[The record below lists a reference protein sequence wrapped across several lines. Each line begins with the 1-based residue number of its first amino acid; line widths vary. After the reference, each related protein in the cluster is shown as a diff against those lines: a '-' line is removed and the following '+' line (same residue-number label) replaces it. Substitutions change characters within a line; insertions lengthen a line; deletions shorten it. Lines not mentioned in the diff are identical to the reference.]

1 MGPIVVVEVF
11 ALASLLVEVLGV
23 VDHDT
28 AQQGAK
34 LLPVGAVTPFD
45 LAVKTR
51 SSGIAVNGAD
61 AHVEDVPV
69 EILLELN
76 TIIGLD
82 LINAKGQVLTDEVD
96 DLDSGAS
103 VVPFEDLEDAQSS
116 AVVDGGVLVATL
128 PGDAG

>member
-1 MGPIVVVEVF
+1 VGPIVVVEVP
-11 ALASLLVEVLGV
+11 ALANLLVEVLGV

-45 LAVKTR
+45 LAVKTM
-51 SSGIAVNGAD
+51 SSGNDVNGAD
-61 AHVEDVPV
+61 AHVEDVSV

-82 LINAKGQVLTDEVD
+82 LINAKEQVLTDVVD
-96 DLDSGAS
+96 DLDGGAS
-103 VVPFEDLEDAQSS
+103 VASVRRLRGC
-116 AVVDGGVLVATL
+116 AVECSRRWWCIGSNA
-128 PGDAG
+128 AW

>member
-1 MGPIVVVEVF
+1 VGPIVVVEVP
-11 ALASLLVEVLGV
+11 ALANLLVEVLGV

-45 LAVKTR
+45 LAVKTM
-51 SSGIAVNGAD
+51 SSGNDVNGAD
-61 AHVEDVPV
+61 AHVEDVSV

-82 LINAKGQVLTDEVD
+82 LIDAK
-96 DLDSGAS
+96 SRCS
-103 VVPFEDLEDAQSS
+103 PM
-116 AVVDGGVLVATL
+116 
-128 PGDAG
+128 